1 MNVGGFL
8 VGALLAVVT
17 GAACGVSAQAGV
29 TEREIVRVR
38 SEYFL
43 ARQDLS
49 NAEAVLRAHLTEDPE
64 DPDGRARLAEI
75 LVINL
80 RPTEALGEIEK
91 AFSLIDSRNW
101 KTPERVKWTSLKA
114 QILWSLKRRVD
125 AEHALKALDVHSE
138 YAEWLAEV
146 RGRMT
151 QGDLSLEDW
160 PMPQPSSTTW
170 ALQGQLNLGRDSNFG
185 FVSDPIATSLE
196 GDEDSSLDSLYG
208 EGALA
213 LARMRQN
220 TERSQQARMSL
231 GCRQYVS
238 EEARYYNSLTPAL
251 SFFHSSMPEDPYLA
265 WIHQHSA
272 QIQAN
277 FLNLNGMQLYLLGAD
292 LRPGLRRVS
301 GPRGGMNLQ
310 LIFQYNAYGAD
321 YSGEDTENRS
331 GLNAGGAI
339 QWDRRWGGFGVSFGV
354 QGLKLQPSGSSYQGY
369 SVMIPVVANWS
380 SESGDWGL
388 ELSSNPSER
397 VYSGGTDGRRD
408 RWLDGRLSLHQ
419 GWSRNTRV
427 GIDAAWLKNNSNQD
441 DYDFTKTEASFFIR
455 HQF

>member
-1 MNVGGFL
+1 MSVQVFL
-8 VGALLAVVT
+8 AGVFLSLALGAST
-17 GAACGVSAQAGV
+17 QAGV

-43 ARQDLS
+43 ARQDLA
-49 NAEAVLRAHLTEDPE
+49 NAEAVLRAHLGEDPE

-80 RPTEALGEIEK
+80 RPLEALGEIEK

-125 AEHALKALDVHSE
+125 AEHALKSLDVHAE
-138 YAEWLAEV
+138 YAEWLTEV
-146 RGRMT
+146 RSRMAK
-151 QGDLSLEDW
+151 GDLSLESW
-160 PMPQPSSTTW
+160 PLPQPSSTNW

-196 GDEDSSLDSLYG
+196 EDEDSSFDSLYG

-213 LARMRQN
+213 LARVREN
-220 TERSQQARMSL
+220 TERSQQARFSL
-231 GCRQYVS
+231 GYRQYVT
-238 EEARYYNSLTPAL
+238 EEARYYNSLTPVL
-251 SFFHSSMPEDPYLA
+251 SFFHSAIPQDPFFA
-265 WIHQHSA
+265 WISQHSA

-292 LRPGLRRVS
+292 IRPGLRRVS
-301 GPRGGMNLQ
+301 GPRGGLNLQ

-321 YSGEDTENRS
+321 YSGEGSENRA
-331 GLNAGGAI
+331 GLNAGGAF
-339 QWDRRWGGFGVSFGV
+339 QLDRRWGGFGFSWGV
-354 QGLKLQPSGSSYQGY
+354 QGLRLQPSGSSYQGY
-369 SVMIPVVANWS
+369 SVMMPVVANWS
-380 SESGDWGL
+380 SESGAWGF

-397 VYSGGTDGRRD
+397 IYSGGTEGRRD

-427 GIDAAWLKNNSNQD
+427 GIDTAWLKNNSNQD
-441 DYDFTKTEASFFIR
+441 DYDFTKTEVSFFVR